1 MSDEAGQSL
10 GKTPT
15 SESRSRSLLTLL
27 LISCTAALTL
37 NFQLLP
43 HLNKYIKLIVNG
55 LHPDWRVKRVLEY
68 SRSRPGWV
76 EHSMSVDRFYKLSLA
91 GNGASSVTY
100 ICPGGDFISAQAT
113 EIILMRP
120 QGLVVKG
127 DASGF
132 VFFFCFFKLCY
143 FSVLWSSKKK
153 SQTPMFDTHFS
164 YSEMFHPP
172 WRQPG
177 WFGWPSLWRTP
188 GGCRTALAPRCS
200 VSAARRAED
209 WRPAAKHRRSSGI
222 GAGSRICC

>member
-15 SESRSRSLLTLL
+15 SERCSRSLLTLL
-27 LISCTAALTL
+27 LISCTAALPL

-68 SRSRPGWV
+68 SRSRPGCV
-76 EHSMSVDRFYKLSLA
+76 EHSMSLDRFYKFSLA
-91 GNGASSVTY
+91 GKGASSVTY

-132 VFFFCFFKLCY
+132 VFLNFVILVC
-143 FSVLWSSKKK
+143 SGAVKKITN
-153 SQTPMFDTHFS
+153 SN
-164 YSEMFHPP
+164 
-172 WRQPG
+172 
-177 WFGWPSLWRTP
+177 
-188 GGCRTALAPRCS
+188 
-200 VSAARRAED
+200 V
-209 WRPAAKHRRSSGI
+209 
-222 GAGSRICC
+222 